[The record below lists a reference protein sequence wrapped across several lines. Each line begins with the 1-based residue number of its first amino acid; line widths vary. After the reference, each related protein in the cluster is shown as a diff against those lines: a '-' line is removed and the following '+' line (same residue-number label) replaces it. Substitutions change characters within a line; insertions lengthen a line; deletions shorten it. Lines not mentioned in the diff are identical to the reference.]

1 MVTRRDYTAEAVEA
15 AKSVLIELM
24 HLLGEYRDDIVLIG
38 GWVPELL
45 LPQEPRPHVGSM
57 DIDLALNHQKI
68 QDGYK
73 RIEELLLGRGYYQEE
88 GRQPFIFFRDVPV
101 NGKTVKVQVDLLSG
115 EYEGT
120 GKGRRHQVIQEVKAR
135 KVRGCDIAFDM
146 VKEISV
152 EGEIP
157 GGGHDR
163 VTIRVASIV
172 PFFVMKGMALD
183 ERLKEKD
190 AWDIYY
196 CIQAYP
202 GGIEALAEEF
212 RPHLSHGLVQEG
224 LAKIAKHFADIKS
237 IGPKFVVDFEDTDD
251 PDEVERITRDA
262 FERVHAFLVKL
273 GIAALRTFPE

>member
-1 MVTRRDYTAEAVEA
+1 MVTRRDYTAEAVNA

-24 HLLGEYRDDIVLIG
+24 HLLGEYRNDIVLIG

-45 LPQEPRPHVGSM
+45 LPQEPRRHVGSM
-57 DIDLALNHQKI
+57 DIDLALNHLKI

-73 RIEELLLGRGYYQEE
+73 RIEELLRGRGYYQEE
-88 GRQPFIFFRDVPV
+88 GRQPFIFLRDVPV
-101 NGKTVKVQVDLLSG
+101 GGKTVTVQVDLLSG
-115 EYEGT
+115 EYEGS
-120 GKGRRHQVIQEVKAR
+120 GKGRRHQVVQDLKAR
-135 KVRGCDIAFDM
+135 KVRGCDIAFEM
-146 VKEISV
+146 AGEISI

-157 GGGHDR
+157 GGGLDR

-202 GGIEALAEEF
+202 GGIDALAEQF
-212 RPHLSHGLVQEG
+212 RPHLSHGLVKEG
-224 LAKIAKHFADIKS
+224 LAKIAKHFADIRS
-237 IGPKFVVDFEDTDD
+237 IGPRFVAVFEEADD
-251 PDEVERITRDA
+251 PEEIERITRDA
-262 FERVHAFLVKL
+262 FERVNAFLERL
-273 GIAALRTFPE
+273 GIT

>member
-57 DIDLALNHQKI
+57 DIDLALNHLKI

-120 GKGRRHQVIQEVKAR
+120 GKGRR
-135 KVRGCDIAFDM
+135 
-146 VKEISV
+146 
-152 EGEIP
+152 
-157 GGGHDR
+157 DR

-273 GIAALRTFPE
+273 GRAALRTFPE

>member
-24 HLLGEYRDDIVLIG
+24 HLLGEYREDIVLIG

-45 LPQEPRPHVGSM
+45 LPQGKRRHVGSM
-57 DIDLALNHQKI
+57 DIDLALNHLKI

-73 RIEELLLGRGYYQEE
+73 RIEELLRYRGYYQEK

-101 NGKTVKVQVDLLSG
+101 GGETVTVQVDLLSG

-120 GKGRRHQVIQEVKAR
+120 GKGRRHQAVQELKTR
-135 KVRGCDIAFDM
+135 KVRGCDIAFEM
-146 VKEISV
+146 VEEVSI

-157 GGGHDR
+157 GGGLDR

-196 CIQAYP
+196 CIQVYP
-202 GGIEALAEEF
+202 GGIDALVKEF
-212 RPHLSHGLVQEG
+212 QPHLCHGLVQEG
-224 LAKIAKHFADIKS
+224 LAKIAKHFADIRS
-237 IGPKFVVDFEDTDD
+237 IGPKFVAIFEEA
-251 PDEVERITRDA
+251 DESEEFERVTRDA
-262 FERVHAFLVKL
+262 FERVNTFLERL
-273 GIAALRTFPE
+273 GIKSFSF